1 VRLVSLRDDYGYHHH
16 HHHHFDYIFTQSI
29 HLSNFC
35 PHCGLSFRS
44 IYCLIRLH
52 LNSVTPK
59 PVHASVTQNSI
70 MITDANCQDS
80 NQWKIAVVC
89 FSSTFP
95 HARYNY
101 NNALDYIKQ
110 YTLSNILSFFLQDSL
125 PFPLRQLQYTLL
137 YVQCPLSTYSCLL
150 LEVHQLPIWF
160 VETLIY
166 ILKCTFTLNQ
176 ILQ

>member
-1 VRLVSLRDDYGYHHH
+1 MRLVSLRDDYGYHYHH

-29 HLSNFC
+29 HLSSFC

-59 PVHASVTQNSI
+59 SVHASVIQNSI

-80 NQWKIAVVC
+80 KQWKIAVVC
-89 FSSTFP
+89 FSSIFP

-101 NNALDYIKQ
+101 DNALDYIKQ
-110 YTLSNILSFFLQDSL
+110 YTLSNILSFFFYKTVFHFLSDS
-125 PFPLRQLQYTLL
+125 
-137 YVQCPLSTYSCLL
+137 CSTHYSTSNVRYPRIAVFC
-150 LEVHQLPIWF
+150 
-160 VETLIY
+160 
-166 ILKCTFTLNQ
+166 
-176 ILQ
+176 